1 MLLQIKEIHA
11 CKQHV
16 FDFSVFQRVVN
27 HLAVTALRDYVG
39 RTQKPKLM
47 GTSGLVYAQNPRQV
61 AHTHFAYAKC
71 ADDFVSRCVRACR
84 EKLGKRV
91 KRCVA
96 RDIVD
101 DGLLV
106 DIVYLVFHT

>member
-16 FDFSVFQRVVN
+16 FDFPVFQRVVN

-47 GTSGLVYAQNPRQV
+47 GTSGLVYTQNSRQV
-61 AHTHFAYAKC
+61 AHAHFAYAKC
-71 ADDFVSRCVRACR
+71 ADDFVSRCVRTRR
-84 EKLGKRV
+84 EKFRKRM
-91 KRCVA
+91 
-96 RDIVD
+96 
-101 DGLLV
+101 
-106 DIVYLVFHT
+106 